1 MEQNL
6 SWKKAYLVSALL
18 HVVIAVIFAV
28 GLAEIVAEK
37 EQQMYVVDLATSN
50 LSQGSGHEGGGG
62 GAAAFPE
69 PLKAED
75 VAKRVETV
83 QQEQTITKTIETQQQ
98 PTTPETPV
106 LPAGTNAA
114 PTDSTAKPAAGPVAP
129 ADASANAG
137 TGTGQGE
144 GTGQGSGT
152 GTGSGSGSGSGTGS
166 GDGQGYGE
174 GTGQGQGSGDGNVSG
189 TGTSP
194 FDEEGFRMAV
204 DANKEYPYMAIK
216 RHLEGSAMIAC
227 VIDTSGNIVSVS
239 LRSSS
244 GSDILDDAAL
254 AAGRAV
260 GSFPNPTGKVYTVN
274 TPVNF
279 FLS

>member
-137 TGTGQGE
+137 TGTGQAKARGKVPAQAQALAPALDPAQDRE
-144 GTGQGSGT
+144 MGRAMAKARGKGKDRATAMSRAREPRLSMKRASAWRLMRTRSTRTWRSSGT
-152 GTGSGSGSGSGTGS
+152 WR
-166 GDGQGYGE
+166 DRQ
-174 GTGQGQGSGDGNVSG
+174 
-189 TGTSP
+189 
-194 FDEEGFRMAV
+194 
-204 DANKEYPYMAIK
+204 
-216 RHLEGSAMIAC
+216 
-227 VIDTSGNIVSVS
+227 
-239 LRSSS
+239 
-244 GSDILDDAAL
+244 
-254 AAGRAV
+254 
-260 GSFPNPTGKVYTVN
+260 
-274 TPVNF
+274 
-279 FLS
+279 